1 MSDLP
6 LEKPEFP
13 KNVSQWWSKK
23 LSELSPEQAAIKKEY
38 YKKYTAWKQ
47 QQKPKKERKLP
58 EGVSEWWTKPN
69 KELTPEQLEI
79 RRSYFKQEHIIENQ
93 KEYSRTYNKKIKD
106 YAKKYKEL
114 MNIN

>member
-1 MSDLP
+1 MSDKSIV
-6 LEKPEFP
+6 KPEFP
-13 KNVSQWWSKK
+13 PNVSQWWSKK

-47 QQKPKKERKLP
+47 QLKPKKERKLP

-79 RRSYFKQEHIIENQ
+79 RRNYFKQDHIAEQQ
-93 KEYSRTYNKKIKD
+93 KNIPKNIMKK
-106 YAKKYKEL
+106 
-114 MNIN
+114 